1 MINLRTSMVSTTPTP
16 MAGLV
21 SCPTVALRP
30 ASDSS
35 FTLMD
40 NRPLVFSERNQQIFE
55 LNGSAAFIWCK
66 LLEREKTEAITKE
79 LSNCGM
85 DGAAASRLVQQA
97 LNQWLELGLVDLE
110 WEPSSDWT
118 LHTRF
123 AQRTIAVQCSN
134 ERLLRLLEP
143 LFGHSARGHGPS
155 DILIEA
161 VENADQA
168 FFRLNG
174 GRTFRCEIDQLA
186 PAIKACLTERLILSD
201 RADVALHAASLI
213 RQGNGLLVCGNPGV
227 GKSTLS
233 VHLCHAGFQYGG
245 DDVVFIAPDGE
256 AEGLPFP
263 LTVKSGAWDIISRLR
278 SDLRDQPVH
287 RRSDEARV
295 RYLPAVNV
303 HHGRFAA
310 KWIVFLQRSEG
321 LSTKLIRIGQID
333 AIGRILEG
341 SFAADGKLSR
351 RRFIALKRMLTEAE
365 CFELIYSDAA
375 DAARVLTGLC
385 HGDS

>member
-1 MINLRTSMVSTTPTP
+1 MVSTTPTHV
-16 MAGLV
+16 AGLV
-21 SCPTVALRP
+21 SCPTVAFRP

-55 LNGSAAFIWCK
+55 LNGIAAFIWCK
-66 LLEREKTEAITKE
+66 LLERQKTEAIATE
-79 LSNCGM
+79 LRNCGM
-85 DGAAASRLVQQA
+85 DGPAASQFMLQA

-123 AQRTIAVQCSN
+123 AQRAIAVQCSN
-134 ERLLRLLEP
+134 ERLLGLLEP
-143 LFGHSARGHGPS
+143 LFGRSARGHGPS

-161 VENADQA
+161 VEDADQA
-168 FFRLNG
+168 FFRFDR

-186 PAIKACLTERLILSD
+186 PAIKACLTERLILCD
-201 RADVALHAASLI
+201 RAGVALHAASLI
-213 RQGNGLLVCGNPGV
+213 LQGTGLLVCGTSGV
-227 GKSTLS
+227 GTSTLS
-233 VHLCHAGFQYGG
+233 LHLCHAGFQYGG
-245 DDVVFIAPDGE
+245 DDVVLIAPDGE

-263 LTVKSGAWDIISRLR
+263 PTVKSGAWDIISRLR
-278 SDLRDQPVH
+278 SDLGDQPVH

-321 LSTKLIRIGQID
+321 QSTKLIRIGQID
-333 AIGRILEG
+333 TIGRILEG

-351 RRFIALKRMLTEAE
+351 RRFIALKRMLADSK
-365 CFELIYSDAA
+365 CFELVYSDAR

-385 HGDS
+385 HGNS